1 MPSELLLIEFRDN
14 STAHDD
20 LHVWIEGYSRIADSY
35 YFALDR
41 GILGEDE
48 SAGKVRQ
55 VLIRLLEHWLEAL
68 TLATPVRPAYLPYE
82 FADEYSGCFQCR
94 PYGEHIEIAPGFSR
108 REGWSFYPSHP
119 GDYVFAVSD
128 FQKDTPTPITLA
140 RADFVKRIQES
151 IEATRFQLLEP
162 TGQLQ

>member
-1 MPSELLLIEFRDN
+1 MPSEPPLIDFRDN

-20 LHVWIEGYSRIADSY
+20 LHICIEGYSRIADSY
-35 YFALDR
+35 YLALDR
-41 GILGEDE
+41 GLLGEDE
-48 SAGKVRQ
+48 SVRKVRL
-55 VLIRLLEHWLEAL
+55 VLIRLLEHWIEAL

-82 FADEYSGCFQCR
+82 FADEYTGCFQCR
-94 PYGEHIEIAPGFSR
+94 PDGEVIQIVPGFSR
-108 REGWSFYPSHP
+108 REGWSFYPSQP

-128 FQKDTPTPITLA
+128 FQTDTPTPIILT
-140 RADFVKRIQES
+140 RANFMKRIQES